1 MVLVFLG
8 KTAYLEAH
16 YKSYACPSLISDTTL
31 GVVLD
36 YTFPCAFP
44 VVFHI
49 YHQLTPF
56 SYYCGLDILNP
67 PSHLSQH

>member
-8 KTAYLEAH
+8 KKAYLEAH
-16 YKSYACPSLISDTTL
+16 YNSHACPSLISDTTL
-31 GVVLD
+31 GDVLD

-44 VVFHI
+44 VVSHI

-56 SYYCGLDILNP
+56 SYYYELDILNP